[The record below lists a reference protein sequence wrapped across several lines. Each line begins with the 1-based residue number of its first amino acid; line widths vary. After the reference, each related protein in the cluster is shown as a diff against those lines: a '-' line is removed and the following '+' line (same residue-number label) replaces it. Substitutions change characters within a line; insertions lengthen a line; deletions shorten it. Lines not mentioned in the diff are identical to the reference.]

1 MTHQT
6 LKELAET
13 IEASNESI
21 AIVLQEDKLI
31 IKTEKNSLWVALSV
45 FGMALSI
52 LLIWYYN
59 KRPYNLEIGLAILC
73 LSIYEF
79 WRMQKIK
86 NTLIIDLHQKTLSV
100 IPNFIFHRFI
110 LSKIIKVNTTFSLN
124 NLPEIYSF
132 RYYYLT
138 YHWTQRLSLKQGI
151 WTIYLLEFDKKKT
164 AEKVLQLLKR

>member
-21 AIVLQEDKLI
+21 DIKLLEDRLI
-31 IKTEKNSLWVALSV
+31 IKTEKNSFRIALSV
-45 FGMALSI
+45 FGIALSI

-59 KRPYNLEIGLAILC
+59 KRPYNLEIGLAILW
-73 LSIYEF
+73 SSVYEF
-79 WRMQKIK
+79 WRMQKIN

-110 LSKIIKVNTTFSLN
+110 LSKIIKVNTTFSLS

-132 RYYYLT
+132 RHYYLT

-151 WTIYLLEFDKKKT
+151 WTIYLLEFDKKET